1 MSLDDAARKAFAAVD
16 WAATS
21 LGEPAGWP
29 QSLKTALDIMFSSRF
44 PMCAAWGPD
53 LVFFYNDAYAPFLGA
68 RHPQAMGLPMAD
80 VWPEIWDDLLPLIR
94 RAMSGEATWSEDQHL
109 VMTRNGFEEDT
120 WWTFSYSPLRDETGQ
135 IAGFLDICSDSTG
148 KMLNARTVE
157 TKRARLSESESRFRA
172 LVNATSDVVYQMSA
186 DWQEMRQLDGR
197 GFLADTDGPSVRW
210 IEIYIPEEEQPVL
223 RAAIAKAVA
232 AKAPFE
238 LEHRVRQANGA
249 IGWTLS
255 RAIPVLG
262 ADGEI
267 VEWFGM
273 AADVTE
279 RRRKD
284 DHLRLVVNELNH
296 RVKNN
301 LAMVQSIAMQTF
313 RRADD
318 IDQAATQ
325 FSARLVALARAN
337 DLLTGER
344 WTGVDLRGVLL
355 EAVDSHSDDPERLVL
370 DGADV
375 EISAKSA
382 LALTL
387 AAHELAT
394 NAVKYGAWST
404 MGGTV
409 TIRWTAQPHAKGLH
423 LVLEWIERGGPP
435 VTPPTRRGFGSR
447 LIERGLSA
455 ELNGNVRLAFEPDG
469 LVCRIEANIGEEDG
483 I

>member
-1 MSLDDAARKAFAAVD
+1 MVLDAATRRAFAAVD
-16 WAATS
+16 WAAS
-21 LGEPAGWP
+21 GLGAPEGWP
-29 QSLKTALDIMFSSRF
+29 QSLKTALEIMVSSRF

-53 LVFFYNDAYAPFLGA
+53 LIFFYNAAYAPFLGA
-68 RHPQAMGLPMAD
+68 RHPAALGMPMNEVWAE
-80 VWPEIWDDLLPLIR
+80 VWPDLQPLIR
-94 RAMSGEATWSEDQHL
+94 QAMSGEATWSEDQHL

-120 WWTFSYSPLRDETGQ
+120 WWTFSYSPLRDESGA

-157 TKRARLSESESRFRA
+157 TKRARLTESESRFRA

-210 IEIYIPEEEQPVL
+210 IEAYIPEEERPRL
-223 RAAIAKAVA
+223 NAAIAQAVA

-238 LEHRVRQANGA
+238 LEHRVRQVDGA

-255 RAIPVLG
+255 RAIPVLD

-273 AADVTE
+273 ATDVTE

-284 DHLRLVVNELNH
+284 EHLRLVVNELNH

-313 RRADD
+313 RRAEDM
-318 IDQAATQ
+318 DQAATE
-325 FSARLVALARAN
+325 FSARLVTLARAN

-355 EAVDSHSDDPERLVL
+355 EAVGSHSDDPERLVL
-370 DGADV
+370 EGEDV

-394 NAVKYGAWST
+394 NAVKYGAWSNAA
-404 MGGTV
+404 GVV
-409 TIRWTAQPHAKGLH
+409 TIRWTAQPLPKGWRLS
-423 LVLEWIERGGPP
+423 LAWIERGGPP
-435 VTPPTRRGFGSR
+435 VVPPTRRGFGSR

-455 ELNGNVRLAFEPDG
+455 ELNGEVSLTFEPEG
-469 LVCRIEANIGEEDG
+469 LVCRIEARIGIEDG